1 MHCGRRRFG
10 QQIEITIWGPQKHGV
25 KTSSRNLTG
34 CELNLTEITQ
44 MGKNENKHNE
54 KTRIKQGLPAV
65 RPDPYKIG
73 PSTPFDFGAKNL
85 TPYGGLLPVA
95 TMLEKLGFQ
104 KLVEETLTIHRI
116 PRAMAIS
123 QFLLGMVLAIY
134 VGFSR
139 LNHLRFIAQD
149 PTGVLQVEGLP
160 PQCTFWRFLTSI
172 PLTVAQHLLK
182 LQRLLRERV
191 WEAAHAQLSSITLD
205 TDTTVHT
212 LYGRQMGARKSYN
225 PKNKGKKSYQPILTF
240 IAETREYIG
249 GELRNGDRPTGAQ
262 IARHLEAVFAAVPRC
277 VSKIYARADAGFY
290 CWEAVQAYEK
300 QKASFIIVARKTS
313 RLLEELKKADW
324 RPSPN
329 TDADERCEFRYQ
341 PDGWGKAYR
350 FIALRYQ
357 KKDEAPK
364 EQYQLW
370 ETPEYI
376 YRVFVTDMKGAI
388 ELLVWVYN
396 QRAGAE
402 NLIQEANN
410 DAGLAAH
417 PSRQWAANC
426 VHFQLVML
434 AYNLNCWLLL
444 FNREERL
451 AVDDLKHTTLVTA
464 RLRFLFVAAKIWR
477 HAGRV
482 GISYSHQY
490 PERGLFQRLMD
501 RLRHIASSQG
511 KFQPVLASPLRF

>member
-1 MHCGRRRFG
+1 M
-10 QQIEITIWGPQKHGV
+10 PV
-25 KTSSRNLTG
+25 
-34 CELNLTEITQ
+34 CELNLKEVTQ
-44 MGKNENKHNE
+44 MVKNEKQHIE
-54 KTRIKQGLPAV
+54 KTRTKQGCPAV

-73 PSTPFDFGAKNL
+73 ASTPFDFGAKNL
-85 TPYGGLLPVA
+85 TPYGGLFPVA

-116 PRAMAIS
+116 PRAMTIY

-139 LNHLRFIAQD
+139 LNHIRFVAQD
-149 PTGVLQVEGLP
+149 PMLTGVLQVGELP

-172 PLTVAQHLLK
+172 PLTVAQQLLK

-191 WEAAHAQLSSITLD
+191 WKAANVQLPSITLD

-212 LYGRQMGARKSYN
+212 LYGRQMGGRKNYN

-277 VSKIYARADAGFY
+277 VSNIYARADAGFY

-324 RPSPN
+324 RLSPK
-329 TDADERCEFRYQ
+329 TDADEQCEFKYQ
-341 PDGWGKAYR
+341 PEGWAKAHR

-357 KKDEAPK
+357 KRDEAPK

-376 YRVFVTDMKGAI
+376 YRVFVTDMKDAI

-402 NLIQEANN
+402 NLIKEANN

-417 PSRQWAANC
+417 PSHQWAANC

-501 RLRHIASSQG
+501 RLRNIASSQG
-511 KFQPVLASPLRF
+511 TFQPVLARALRF